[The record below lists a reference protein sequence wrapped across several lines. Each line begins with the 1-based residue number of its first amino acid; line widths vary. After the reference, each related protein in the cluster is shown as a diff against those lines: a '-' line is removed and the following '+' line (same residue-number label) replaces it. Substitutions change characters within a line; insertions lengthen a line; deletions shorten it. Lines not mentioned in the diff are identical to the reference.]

1 MSYFLISFTEHF
13 FSHTTLLG
21 NELPNPTPPES
32 SSPSIHTL
40 SNASGSSA
48 TLLGPPMSHDD
59 ARIIFINVP
68 ELAEFAD
75 DFVTR
80 LEIALGN
87 VLSSGEGE
95 DRVGAL
101 FIEMVR

>member
-1 MSYFLISFTEHF
+1 MSR
-13 FSHTTLLG
+13 
-21 NELPNPTPPES
+21 
-32 SSPSIHTL
+32 
-40 SNASGSSA
+40 
-48 TLLGPPMSHDD
+48 DD

-68 ELAEFAD
+68 ELVEFAD
-75 DFVTR
+75 DFVTH

-87 VLSSGEGE
+87 VLANGEGE